1 MNYHFAIPKSL
12 SNLYNIENN
21 NNLTKQNDFKQSNNN
36 YNNYNNY
43 HEQNINVS
51 NIKSTSE
58 VFSISN
64 RVISEDEWDNI
75 RLYLD
80 NSSMIKDIKLSGV
93 SIDNKGLVYLGD
105 IVLRNKNIKSAT
117 LEWNYLNDYVE
128 EFENFCK
135 LISKSSLQVLN
146 LNNNKLSSIH
156 INGILHLIKSPSL
169 IVLNLKW
176 NNIGNDTAKSI
187 ITNIKS
193 AISIQ
198 EIMLANNKISNEL
211 MSEIEETLLKN
222 KKDKYISN
230 YFIEEN
236 TKLSSNSF
244 NKPKNINKTNTNSL
258 IKDNKDNNL
267 NLKDDEY
274 RARYDYQLISNINQE
289 KKLVELELNLKNQ
302 KAKYIELK
310 EKSNEALELEKN
322 NAQLYLDEI
331 NKLKE
336 DIIKKEFEYSQNIN
350 DYEIK
355 ISEII
360 LTNEN
365 LVIENNNLNNKIDN
379 LIEIHNHKI
388 NDINNLN
395 KKEIQTLNDIINSIT
410 KENEEIRKEFKD
422 DILTITQSFEAN
434 IKITEDINKKLQK
447 DKDNLYNELI
457 FIKKE
462 FSELESNKDTEF
474 KMKESIILE
483 ENNRNIEAIVKEFEN
498 KFTTLNSILKDYS
511 NKKEYL
517 LKDNTK
523 VKKEMA
529 DESTKLNIQI
539 DNYKL
544 QTELSD
550 KKIIELERQISNF
563 INDSNIKDDLI
574 KVKYI
579 FNFYIL

>member
-244 NKPKNINKTNTNSL
+244 NKPNNINKTNTNSL

>member
-93 SIDNKGLVYLGD
+93 SIDNKGIVYLGD

>member
-511 NKKEYL
+511 NKKEFL